1 VLVPFHYVFSHIPPC
16 PATTTTINNRTSLR
30 DRGLLREQEAEHLV
44 HEIVQQIENVWT
56 THGRLDKYP
65 DEFSPEREE
74 QSLQGEMIRRRHII
88 DKKEILTAAS
98 TDDETINGSPPQ
110 SPV

>member
-1 VLVPFHYVFSHIPPC
+1 
-16 PATTTTINNRTSLR
+16 LR

-44 HEIVQQIENVWT
+44 HEIVQQIETVWT

-74 QSLQGEMIRRRHII
+74 QSLQGEMIRQRHIH
-88 DKKEILTAAS
+88 KKDVLTAAS

-110 SPV
+110 SQV